1 MSQNYHSGIGGLTLK
16 AQTLMSRLTL
26 GPGQKRW
33 PRNQASGGGD
43 RGGDV
48 SSVETWAEARDFKET
63 Q

>member
-1 MSQNYHSGIGGLTLK
+1 M
-16 AQTLMSRLTL
+16 